1 MALIKDI
8 RFWIVLFFAVRLYG
22 ITQPPLEIGHNWRQS
37 TVAMVARNFY
47 EGDARIAYPKIDIA
61 GEKTGITGMEFP
73 VFNYLIYGTSEVF
86 GYAHWYGRL
95 INLFFSSIGLWF
107 FYLLIRRYFQS
118 YIAFYSTIILLFS
131 IWFRFSRKVMPDT
144 FSMSF
149 ILAALYFGLLFL
161 ESKDRRRQILNL
173 ALFVA
178 TFAVGSLSKIPSAF
192 LMVLFIPVY
201 LQMGIPPIRKLV
213 LAVAGAVV
221 AVAVYYWYYVW
232 VPHLVETYG
241 FWHFFMGK
249 SMSDGANELLLHWSD
264 GLSNFYDKPLKFI
277 GFVAVLFGL
286 IFAFRVKD
294 KKLIYI
300 FTLAFAA
307 FFVIMLM
314 AGETFTKHDYYI
326 IPFTPVLAL
335 CAGYGLNQ
343 IQSIRVRIVLLAA
356 IVLELLGAQ
365 YFDFR
370 IKPDYTYLSSIET
383 ELDSISSRNDLFLIN
398 SGPSPTAMYFAHRKG
413 WVAKNNQITN
423 PDYITNLRAKGLE
436 YVLVLKQAFGTEC
449 YPNLPL
455 ILDKPE
461 YKVYRV
467 GASKNIHK

>member
-1 MALIKDI
+1 MALCKDI

-37 TVAMVARNFY
+37 TVTMVARNFY
-47 EGDARIAYPKIDIA
+47 EGDARIAYPKMDIA
-61 GEKTGITGMEFP
+61 GEKSGITGMEFP
-73 VFNYLIYGTSEVF
+73 IFNYLIYGASEVF

-107 FYLLIRRYFQS
+107 FYLLVRRYFQTP
-118 YIAFYSTIILLFS
+118 IAFYSTFILLFS
-131 IWFRFSRKVMPDT
+131 IWFRFSRKIMPDT

-161 ESKDRRRQILNL
+161 ESNDRRKQIFNL
-173 ALFVA
+173 GLFVA
-178 TFAVGSLSKIPSAF
+178 TFAVGSLSKIPSAYLF
-192 LMVLFIPVY
+192 VLFIPVY
-201 LQMGIPPIRKLV
+201 LRIEIPLTRKLF
-213 LAVAGAVV
+213 LASAGAVV
-221 AVAVYYWYYVW
+221 AVAVYYWYYIW

-249 SMSDGANELLLHWSD
+249 SMSDGANELLLYWSD

-277 GFVAVLFGL
+277 GFAAALFGL
-286 IFAFRVKD
+286 IFAFRKND

-300 FTLAFAA
+300 FTLAFTA

-326 IPFTPVLAL
+326 IPFTPILAL

-343 IQSIRVRIVLLAA
+343 IRNARLRVALLAA
-356 IVLELLGAQ
+356 IALELLGGQ

-370 IKPDYTYLSSIET
+370 IKSEFNYLTTIET
-383 ELDSISSRNDLFLIN
+383 DLDSISSRNDLFLIN

-413 WVAKNNQITN
+413 WVAKNHQITN
-423 PDYITNLRAKGLE
+423 PEYINDLQSKGLQ
-436 YVLVLKQAFGTEC
+436 YVLVLKQAFGSEC
-449 YPNLPL
+449 NPNLPL

-461 YKVYRV
+461 YKVYRAV
-467 GASKNIHK
+467 TP

>member
-1 MALIKDI
+1 MALFKDI

-37 TVAMVARNFY
+37 TVTMVARNFY

-61 GEKTGITGMEFP
+61 GEKSGITGMEFP
-73 VFNYLIYGTSEVF
+73 IFNYLIYGTSEVF

-107 FYLLIRRYFQS
+107 FYLLVRRYFPS
-118 YIAFYSTIILLFS
+118 PIAFYSTFILLFS
-131 IWFRFSRKVMPDT
+131 IWFRFSRKIMPDT

-161 ESKDRRRQILNL
+161 ESNDRRKQVFNL
-173 ALFVA
+173 GLFVA
-178 TFAVGSLSKIPSAF
+178 TFAVGSLSKIPSAYLF
-192 LMVLFIPVY
+192 VLFIPVY
-201 LQMGIPPIRKLV
+201 LRIEIPLTRKLF
-213 LAVAGAVV
+213 LASAGAVV
-221 AVAVYYWYYVW
+221 AVAVYYWYYIW

-249 SMSDGANELLLHWSD
+249 SMSNGANELLLHWSD

-277 GFVAVLFGL
+277 GFAAALFGL
-286 IFAFRVKD
+286 IFAFRKND

-300 FTLAFAA
+300 FTLAFTA

-326 IPFTPVLAL
+326 IPFTPILAL
-335 CAGYGLNQ
+335 SAGYGLSQ
-343 IQSIRVRIVLLAA
+343 IQNIRVRLALLAA
-356 IVLELLGAQ
+356 IALELLGGQ

-370 IKPDYTYLSSIET
+370 IKSEFNYLTSIET
-383 ELDSISSRNDLFLIN
+383 ELDSISLRNDLFLIN

-413 WVAKNNQITN
+413 WVAKNHQITN
-423 PDYITNLRAKGLE
+423 PEYISDLQSKGLQ
-436 YVLVLKQAFGTEC
+436 YVLVLKQAFGADC
-449 YPNLPL
+449 NPNLPL

-467 GASKNIHK
+467 GTP